1 MNEYFIYKENLNIK
15 RKLYK
20 LYMPENYYEIL
31 GVSQDADENEIKRAY
46 MKLSLKHHP
55 DRNEDKEEATRR
67 FQEISSAYETLKDK
81 QTRQTYDHELKYGI
95 GSGGSSMEAEM
106 HDINNIFNMMFGG
119 GFPGG
124 GFPGGGFPGGGFPGH
139 GFSMNGPY
147 PGMGQGFPGAGM
159 PGVHVFQMGPGMGA
173 DHIFQQLQKPAPI
186 IKNIEI
192 GLELAYFGGSYNI
205 DIERN
210 IIKNGI
216 RVIEIETINIDIVQ
230 GITEN
235 EIIVLRNRGNM
246 LNENIIGDIKICVN
260 ILENDT
266 FKRIGNDLIYQK
278 KLSLKEALCGFSLE
292 IRHLNG
298 KILNMNNIVNPAIIK
313 PGYKKVVQNMG
324 MIRNLQ
330 TGNLIIEFDLVFP
343 DKLDQSQINIL
354 KQVL

>member
-1 MNEYFIYKENLNIK
+1 MSQ
-15 RKLYK
+15 
-20 LYMPENYYEIL
+20 NYYDIL
-31 GVSQDADENEIKRAY
+31 GVSENADENEIKRAY

-67 FQEISSAYETLKDK
+67 FQEISSAYDTLKDK
-81 QTRQTYDHELKYGI
+81 QMRQNYDHELKYGV
-95 GSGGSSMEAEM
+95 GSGGVSMESEM

-119 GFPGG
+119 GFPGA
-124 GFPGGGFPGGGFPGH
+124 GFPGAGFPGAGFPGA
-139 GFSMNGPY
+139 GFPGAGAY
-147 PGMGQGFPGAGM
+147 PGQGFPGNIFHGQGM
-159 PGVHVFQMGPGMGA
+159 PPGVHVFQMGPGSE
-173 DHIFQQLQKPAPI
+173 HIFQQLQKPPPI

-192 GLELAYFGGSYNI
+192 ALELAYFGGSYNL
-205 DIERN
+205 DIEKN
-210 IIKNGI
+210 ITRNGI
-216 RVIEIETINIDIVQ
+216 RIIEIETITVDIPQ

-235 EIIVLRNRGNM
+235 EIIVLRNKGNM

-266 FKRIGNDLIYQK
+266 FKRMGNDLIYQK
-278 KLSLKEALCGFSLE
+278 KMSLKEALCGFTLE
-292 IRHLNG
+292 IKHLNG

-330 TGNLIIEFDLVFP
+330 TGNLIIEFEILFP
-343 DKLDQSQINIL
+343 DKFDESQINIL